1 MERIIFQDS
10 SIFQYNVLLTIKM
23 IHTLYIISTWQQA
36 QEIQTNLLR
45 LVPKSPIIQNE
56 WYKEQGMI
64 EWHDATHSQWKKNI
78 QKHMQVKRGMQF
90 IDSQGILYLVIW
102 NAQVV
107 PQSYWDLWK
116 DMSGYIVV
124 VCISTN
130 MIPRL
135 RQLGFCVK
143 YYPVV
148 HKTFPTIRKIL
159 YEFIETSDW
168 KLIVDFRNR
177 LMDYLEWNESIYDLR
192 SFLCRESM
200 DVLKQYSC
208 LDVDTM
214 GVVQRDIVNP
224 LSNTTNPIQCM
235 FRSERMLILLLSIV
249 KQRQC
254 KE

>member
-1 MERIIFQDS
+1 
-10 SIFQYNVLLTIKM
+10 
-23 IHTLYIISTWQQA
+23 
-36 QEIQTNLLR
+36 
-45 LVPKSPIIQNE
+45 
-56 WYKEQGMI
+56 
-64 EWHDATHSQWKKNI
+64 
-78 QKHMQVKRGMQF
+78 
-90 IDSQGILYLVIW
+90 
-102 NAQVV
+102 
-107 PQSYWDLWK
+107 
-116 DMSGYIVV
+116 MSGYIVV

-200 DVLKQYSC
+200 DVLK
-208 LDVDTM
+208 
-214 GVVQRDIVNP
+214 
-224 LSNTTNPIQCM
+224 
-235 FRSERMLILLLSIV
+235 
-249 KQRQC
+249 
-254 KE
+254 